1 MQQHQTQARPLPATA
16 VAAAHNK
23 QSAPALMGLFSA
35 LGGPGNQCGLL
46 HQPAVGE
53 SLANWPND
61 GSDKL
66 ILQVDGRPLEFEPAD
81 YLGGAEGKTV
91 VIQRRLIPLLDRQQD
106 EELSAFMRHHRVTF
120 LRCSMGFAA
129 RLGESLV
136 LMNQVENEQLESDA
150 AESIKK
156 LDSSEIAITD
166 QAQHLVVSTHEGEV
180 INLWPTK
187 VDSSVWDDTERMGRF
202 LGPAVKSATL
212 SEEQIAR
219 LREYLVKHDTEAVT
233 DGHCSYTI
241 CSERLTICYPERL
254 DENPADL
261 GARAERLGG
270 ELQDL
275 YELLFLEQ
283 KARNT
288 SLGPI
293 YRRFQRVSNL
303 GSEALSSFRATV
315 NDHEVARQMVEELCS
330 TSGRALLGISPKVEI
345 DTYEL
350 KKFALKG
357 FEERSERNHT
367 FFYQRRMS
375 ERRGLARK
383 EHDEEEKPVEFDLR
397 AVCRWLV
404 ERYAGDAGVRLE
416 RGQVAKKLVQ
426 ELRLE
431 RNSCEVKNGRV
442 EFDLWFRLE
451 GYGQHEPTTATR
463 QTIATIC
470 AGLSEVYIERG
481 EEPPVALK
489 HFAVSQ
495 MEASSTYQLGPDVKL
510 RTFVEKAKLAMSQRL
525 ADMLREFIA
534 TYSSADE

>member
-1 MQQHQTQARPLPATA
+1 MALTSPHT
-16 VAAAHNK
+16 K
-23 QSAPALMGLFSA
+23 QSVPALMGLFSA
-35 LGGPGNQCGLL
+35 LGGPGSE
-46 HQPAVGE
+46 HQAAQSEVDEFEPV
-53 SLANWPND
+53 WPSD
-61 GSDKL
+61 STDKL
-66 ILQVDGRPLEFEPAD
+66 HLEVDGCQLEFEPAP
-81 YLGGAEGKTV
+81 GVRAAEGRAV
-91 VIQRRLIPLLDRQQD
+91 VIQRCLIPVLSRYQD
-106 EELSAFMRHHRVTF
+106 GELSAFVRRHHVTF
-120 LRCSMGFAA
+120 IRCSLGIAT
-129 RLGESLV
+129 RLGDCLV
-136 LMNQVENEQLESDA
+136 LI
-150 AESIKK
+150 AEAEDKHQQKI
-156 LDSSEIAITD
+156 DSSESIEKVDSSEVETTD
-166 QAQHLVVSTHEGEV
+166 QPRHLLLRTHEGEV
-180 INLWPTK
+180 IDVWPIK
-187 VDSSVWDDTERMGRF
+187 VDGSVWDDPEQMGRF
-202 LGPAVKSATL
+202 LGPAVKSANL
-212 SEEQIAR
+212 GEEEIAR
-219 LREYLVKHDTEAVT
+219 LREYLVEHDTEAVT
-233 DGHCSYTI
+233 DGHCCYTV
-241 CSERLTICYPERL
+241 CGERLTICYPERL
-254 DENPADL
+254 VEDPADL
-261 GARAERLGG
+261 IARAERLGG

-275 YELLFLEQ
+275 YELLFTEQ

-330 TSGRALLGISPKVEI
+330 ASGRTLLGISPKVEI

-416 RGQVAKKLVQ
+416 RRQVAKKLVQ

-442 EFDLWFRLE
+442 ELDLWFRLE
-451 GYGQHEPTTATR
+451 SYGQHEPTTATR
-463 QTIATIC
+463 QTVANIC
-470 AGLSEVYIERG
+470 AGLSEVYSEHG
-481 EEPPVALK
+481 EDAPVALK

-534 TYSSADE
+534 TYSSVNE

>member
-1 MQQHQTQARPLPATA
+1 MPLPTS
-16 VAAAHNK
+16 HDK
-23 QSAPALMGLFSA
+23 QPVPALMGLFSA
-35 LGGPGNQCGLL
+35 LGGPGCRRGVE
-46 HQPAVGE
+46 QPA
-53 SLANWPND
+53 A
-61 GSDKL
+61 
-66 ILQVDGRPLEFEPAD
+66 
-81 YLGGAEGKTV
+81 GGTEVAW
-91 VIQRRLIPLLDRQQD
+91 LD
-106 EELSAFMRHHRVTF
+106 H
-120 LRCSMGFAA
+120 
-129 RLGESLV
+129 
-136 LMNQVENEQLESDA
+136 
-150 AESIKK
+150 
-156 LDSSEIAITD
+156 SSEASKYPELNEAAIAV
-166 QAQHLVVSTHEGEV
+166 QARQFVATTHEGEV
-180 INLWPTK
+180 INLWPIK
-187 VDSSVWDDTERMGRF
+187 VDGTVWDDTEQMNRF

-212 SEEQIAR
+212 SEGDIAR
-219 LREYLVKHDTEAVT
+219 LREYLAEHDTEAVT
-233 DGHCSYTI
+233 DGHCSYTV
-241 CSERLTICYPERL
+241 CGDRLTICYPERL
-254 DENPADL
+254 AEDPADL
-261 GARAERLGG
+261 NARAERLGG
-270 ELQDL
+270 ELQEL
-275 YELLFLEQ
+275 YELLFKEQ
-283 KARNT
+283 KARNI

-315 NDHEVARQMVEELCS
+315 NDHEVARQLVEELCS

-345 DTYEL
+345 ETYEL

-470 AGLSEVYIERG
+470 AGLSEVYVERG

-495 MEASSTYQLGPDVKL
+495 MEASSSYQLGPDVKL

-534 TYSSADE
+534 TYSSAGE

>member
-1 MQQHQTQARPLPATA
+1 MQPHQPHARQVPAPALATS
-16 VAAAHNK
+16 HTK
-23 QSAPALMGLFSA
+23 QSVPALMGLFSA
-35 LGGPGNQCGLL
+35 LGGPGSQR
-46 HQPAVGE
+46 HAERFAVGE
-53 SLANWPND
+53 CEPVRPPDS
-61 GSDKL
+61 SEKL
-66 ILQVDGRPLEFEPAD
+66 HLEVDGCQLEFEPAPD
-81 YLGGAEGKTV
+81 FSAAEGKAV
-91 VIQRRLIPLLDRQQD
+91 VIQRFLIPVLNRYQ
-106 EELSAFMRHHRVTF
+106 EGELSAFVRRHHVTF
-120 LRCSMGFAA
+120 LRCSLGIAT
-129 RLGESLV
+129 RLGDCLV
-136 LMNQVENEQLESDA
+136 LMAEAGDKHPQQIDSC
-150 AESIKK
+150 ESIEKM
-156 LDSSEIAITD
+156 DSSEVVTTE
-166 QAQHLVVSTHEGEV
+166 QPLHLLLRTHEGEV
-180 INLWPTK
+180 INVWPIK
-187 VDSSVWDDTERMGRF
+187 VDGSVWDDTEQMGRF

-212 SEEQIAR
+212 GEEEIAR
-219 LREYLVKHDTEAVT
+219 LRDYLAEHDTEAVT
-233 DGHCSYTI
+233 DGYCCYTV
-241 CSERLTICYPERL
+241 CGERLTICYPERL
-254 DENPADL
+254 AETPADL
-261 GARAERLGG
+261 NARAERLGG

-275 YELLFLEQ
+275 YELLFTEQ
-283 KARNT
+283 KARNM

-330 TSGRALLGISPKVEI
+330 TSGRTLLGISPKVEV

-375 ERRGLARK
+375 ERRGLARRD
-383 EHDEEEKPVEFDLR
+383 HDEEEKPVEFNLR

-416 RGQVAKKLVQ
+416 RCQVAKKLVQ

-451 GYGQHEPTTATR
+451 SYGQHEPTTATR
-463 QTIATIC
+463 QTIANIC
-470 AGLSEVYIERG
+470 AGLSEVYSERG
-481 EEPPVALK
+481 EDAPVALK

-534 TYSSADE
+534 TYSSVNE

>member
-1 MQQHQTQARPLPATA
+1 
-16 VAAAHNK
+16 
-23 QSAPALMGLFSA
+23 MGLFSA
-35 LGGPGNQCGLL
+35 LGSTGAQRAVQHPS
-46 HQPAVGE
+46 VGE
-53 SLANWPND
+53 IHADWPRD
-61 GSDKL
+61 GSYKL
-66 ILQVDGRPLEFEPAD
+66 TLEVDGSPLELEPAQQ
-81 YLGGAEGKTV
+81 LGFVTGKTV
-91 VIQRRLIPLLDRQQD
+91 VIQRCLIPVLDRQQD
-106 EELSAFMRHHRVTF
+106 EELSAFIRHHRVTF
-120 LRCSMGFAA
+120 LRCSMGFAT

-136 LMNQVENEQLESDA
+136 LMNEVENERLEIDT

-156 LDSSEIAITD
+156 LDSSETAMTD
-166 QAQHLVVSTHEGEV
+166 QARHLVVSTHEGEA
-180 INLWPTK
+180 INLWPIK

-212 SEEQIAR
+212 SEGEIAR
-219 LREYLVKHDTEAVT
+219 VREYLVKHDTEAVT

-241 CSERLTICYPERL
+241 CGERLTICYPERL

-293 YRRFQRVSNL
+293 HRRFQRVSNL

-330 TSGRALLGISPKVEI
+330 PSGRALLGISPKVEI

-375 ERRGLARK
+375 ERRGLARS
-383 EHDEEEKPVEFDLR
+383 EQEEEKPVEFDLR
-397 AVCRWLV
+397 AACRWLV

-463 QTIATIC
+463 QTVANIC
-470 AGLSEVYIERG
+470 AGLSEVYTERG
-481 EEPPVALK
+481 EEPPAALK

-510 RTFVEKAKLAMSQRL
+510 RTFVEKAKLVMSQRL

-534 TYSSADE
+534 TYSSANE